1 MEVNN
6 LKNNMKKII
15 LLYFL
20 LICCLGY
27 SQTFVVADSLTKE
40 PLAFATIVLDEKE
53 MLYSNEKGVF
63 IAKNNFENIT
73 VTYLGYN
80 DFTSKKL
87 LLKDTIFLNPI
98 TFHLDKV
105 AITNQKNP
113 PKKIG
118 YLRHT
123 MRKCGTSL
131 PLNPKNEQIIVL
143 FPTNEDIIDSYVETI
158 EFPLD
163 KIKHYNKTDK
173 LYKNAPAV
181 IRINIYTVKNE
192 LPDQKIFSSKPVKFI
207 MSDKEV
213 ITIDISGEMIQL
225 PSEGI
230 CFGIEM
236 IGRINHDG
244 KFIEENSYA
253 RPLLT
258 NQSSKDYKSVTYL
271 TNSILKKTKSYYS
284 ITNLYKYSMCK
295 PQDLNL
301 AIGLTLRK

>member
-1 MEVNN
+1 
-6 LKNNMKKII
+6 MKKI
-15 LLYFL
+15 LFLYFL
-20 LICCLGY
+20 SIWCLSY

-40 PLAFATIVLDEKE
+40 PLAFATVVLDEKE
-53 MLYSNEKGVF
+53 MLYSNEKGVLTL
-63 IAKNNFENIT
+63 KNNFENIT
-73 VTYLGYN
+73 ISYLGYD

-236 IGRINHDG
+236 IGRINQDG
-244 KFIEENSYA
+244 EFVEENSYVE
-253 RPLLT
+253 PIFT
-258 NQSSKDYKSVTYL
+258 DKNSPDYTAQTYHNVFL
-271 TNSILKKTKSYYS
+271 GNDNLYDMNDFFNEQAFKILKKHTYRNY
-284 ITNLYKYSMCK
+284 
-295 PQDLNL
+295 NL
-301 AIGLTLRK
+301 AIGLTLKN

>member
-1 MEVNN
+1 
-6 LKNNMKKII
+6 MKKI
-15 LLYFL
+15 LFLYFL
-20 LICCLGY
+20 SIWCLSY

-40 PLAFATIVLDEKE
+40 PLAFATVVLDEKE

-236 IGRINHDG
+236 IGRVNQDG
-244 KFIEENSYA
+244 EFVEENSYA

-258 NQSSKDYKSVTYL
+258 NQSSKDYKAITYL
-271 TNSILKKTKSYYS
+271 TNSILKQTQTYHPINNINEYS
-284 ITNLYKYSMCK
+284 SCK
-295 PQDLNL
+295 PQDYNL
-301 AIGLTLRK
+301 AIGLTLKN